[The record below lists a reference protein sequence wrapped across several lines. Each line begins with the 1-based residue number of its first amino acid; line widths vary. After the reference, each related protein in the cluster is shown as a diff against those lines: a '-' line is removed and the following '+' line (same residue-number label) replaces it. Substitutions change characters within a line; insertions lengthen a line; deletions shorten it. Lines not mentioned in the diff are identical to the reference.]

1 MKVEFQVKMKFVG
14 EATNHGKEEKLSL
27 QNVHANEIMESD
39 GWSCLVRDHPP
50 LLAEVFRALATQQT
64 PPIIMSHPPRKR
76 LKHL

>member
-1 MKVEFQVKMKFVG
+1 MSNGKYEKF
-14 EATNHGKEEKLSL
+14 

>member
-1 MKVEFQVKMKFVG
+1 MKF
-14 EATNHGKEEKLSL
+14 

-64 PPIIMSHPPRKR
+64 PPIIVSHPPRKR